1 MKYSLLLLSLT
12 FTTAAFAQTSQPAE
26 LTITKS
32 GPKTP
37 DSTGKTVYQFVAQ
50 MPAPSFD
57 ILQFL
62 ANNIVYPDI
71 AVKKNIQGRV
81 AIQFVVNED
90 GTLSDFKVMRGIG
103 YGCDEEAIR
112 VLRSMPPWKPAKQN
126 GKTVKVLYTQPIMFK
141 LQ

>member
-1 MKYSLLLLSLT
+1 MKYSLLLLSLA
-12 FTTAAFAQTSQPAE
+12 FTTIAFAQSAKPAE
-26 LTITKS
+26 LTITKA

-37 DSTGKTVYQFVAQ
+37 DSTGQTVYQFVEQ

-62 ANNIVYPDI
+62 ANNIIYPDSAI
-71 AVKKNIQGRV
+71 KKNIQGRV

-90 GTLSDFKVMRGIG
+90 GTLSDFKVARGIG
-103 YGCDEEAIR
+103 YGCDQEAIR
-112 VLRSMPPWKPAKQN
+112 VLRSMPPWRPAKQN
-126 GKTVKVLYTQPIMFK
+126 GKVVKVFYTQPILFK